1 MPEAIQRCE
10 KTLSE
15 HLLAASIMVDCS
27 HANSNKD
34 HARQAMV
41 ARSVASQIA
50 TGNRSIT
57 GLMLE
62 SNIHAGNQT
71 LNTPDKMDYGVSV
84 TDACIGWEETV
95 SLLTELAKLLEN
107 PLKQR
112 R

>member
-10 KTLSE
+10 QALSDHE
-15 HLLAASIMVDCS
+15 LAANIMIDCS

-34 HARQAMV
+34 HTRQAAV
-41 ARSVASQIA
+41 AHSAANQIA
-50 TGNRSIT
+50 DGNGSII

-62 SNIHAGNQT
+62 SNIHAGNQA
-71 LNTPDKMDYGVSV
+71 LNTPEKMDYGVSI

-95 SLLTELAKLLEN
+95 SLLTELSAIVNE
-107 PLKQR
+107 PLQNR

>member
-1 MPEAIQRCE
+1 
-10 KTLSE
+10 
-15 HLLAASIMVDCS
+15 
-27 HANSNKD
+27 
-34 HARQAMV
+34 
-41 ARSVASQIA
+41 
-50 TGNRSIT
+50 
-57 GLMLE
+57 MLE

-95 SLLTELAKLLEN
+95 SLLTELAKILEN